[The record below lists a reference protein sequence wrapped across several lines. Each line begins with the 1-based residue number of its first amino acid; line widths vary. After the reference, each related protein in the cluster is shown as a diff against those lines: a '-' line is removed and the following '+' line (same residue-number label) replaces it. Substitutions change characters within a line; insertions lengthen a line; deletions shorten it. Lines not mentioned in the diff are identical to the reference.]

1 MAEKS
6 RKWGTTLGFV
16 ALGLAVITVIL
27 WFRQAYQ
34 VAIPENRS
42 LWVAGFVLAV
52 LVGITAFVMRTR
64 WFGAIPA
71 LMAIVIGSFLTFTV
85 GISRQEVST
94 TGIQVGETV
103 PLFTAIDRHGER
115 FDSATL
121 GGKPTLMKFFRG
133 HW

>member
-1 MAEKS
+1 MAAKD
-6 RKWGTTLGFV
+6 RKWGTTLGFMG
-16 ALGLAVITVIL
+16 LGLAVITVIL
-27 WFRQAYQ
+27 WFRQASQ

-42 LWVAGFVLAV
+42 LWVASFVLAALIGV
-52 LVGITAFVMRTR
+52 SAFVKGTR
-64 WFGAIPA
+64 WYGAIPA

-85 GISRQEVST
+85 AISRQEVST
-94 TGIQVGETV
+94 AGIQVGETV